1 MSRYHVRARRIVH
14 VCLWS
19 ALLAVAAPSV
29 KADVMTGFAPVDRGQ
44 LYYEDTG
51 GAGSPVIMIHAGFLD
66 HRMWDEQVP
75 ALAPGHRVIRYDVRY
90 HGQSPSDPV
99 PFSDVEDLADL
110 MDALNVPKATL
121 VGLSMGGQ
129 IALDFALAHP
139 DRTTSLVLAGPGLS
153 GFGLNAP
160 EMKVYIEDL
169 MEAAQRDDFDG
180 MLEVFTRYWCDGPH
194 RAPDQVDPAVRAK
207 VLAMLA
213 GSGARW
219 NHYKLQVQPDP
230 PAADR
235 VSSIAVPTLLV
246 LGLADMQNIHRVVD
260 YLAKNIPGAERV
272 DVPDVAHMVNMEAPA
287 RFNELLAAF
296 LDRLQGQVDA
306 AHAKPAQ

>member
-1 MSRYHVRARRIVH
+1 MVH
-14 VCLWS
+14 ACLWS
-19 ALLAVAAPSV
+19 ALLAVAAPSAR
-29 KADVMTGFAPVDRGQ
+29 ADATTGFAPVNRGQ

-51 GAGSPVIMIHAGFLD
+51 SEGPPVVMIHAGFLD
-66 HRMWDEQVP
+66 HRMWDQQVP
-75 ALAPGHRVIRYDVRY
+75 ALAPGHRVIRYDARF
-90 HGQSPSDPV
+90 HGQSHADPV

-110 MDALNVPKATL
+110 MDALDVPKATL

-139 DRTTSLVLAGPGLS
+139 DRTSSLVLAGPGLS
-153 GFGLNAP
+153 GFGLDAP
-160 EMKVYIEDL
+160 EMQVYIDEL
-169 MEAAQRDDFDG
+169 MEAARRDDFDG

-194 RAPDQVDPAVRAK
+194 RTPDQVDPAVRAK

-230 PAADR
+230 PAVDR

-246 LGLADMQNIHRVVD
+246 LGVVDMQNIHRIVD

-272 DVPDVAHMVNMEAPA
+272 DIPDVAHMVNMEAPA
-287 RFNELLAAF
+287 RFNEILVAF
-296 LDRLQGQVDA
+296 LGGHLGQVDA
-306 AHAKPAQ
+306 AQANPAQQKENEHRQTQ